1 MFSQRTSLPLSNET
15 PSYQVSC
22 TQCGS
27 PLGTSDNP
35 DAYDAY
41 RLRKPQLAISSAGT
55 CPVSYPYEKWFT
67 SHLLHCL
74 ESQGVRKFI
83 VRRQSAQPA
92 AVKIWV
98 FSPSLTIS
106 SSAAETNGPHQVMKV
121 MWQDCEPGEAES
133 EKLNAQQLS
142 EGDIDVPE
150 HEFQE
155 LISALKSSG
164 LLLPENARSFQQWR
178 VGLLSQFVAER
189 VRG

>member
-1 MFSQRTSLPLSNET
+1 
-15 PSYQVSC
+15 
-22 TQCGS
+22 
-27 PLGTSDNP
+27 
-35 DAYDAY
+35 
-41 RLRKPQLAISSAGT
+41 
-55 CPVSYPYEKWFT
+55 
-67 SHLLHCL
+67 
-74 ESQGVRKFI
+74 
-83 VRRQSAQPA
+83 
-92 AVKIWV
+92 
-98 FSPSLTIS
+98 
-106 SSAAETNGPHQVMKV
+106 MKV